1 LSTIPKTPN
10 TNPWPQPNRAF
21 SLPSY
26 KAQVK
31 KAYFSLVFLTHFTAN
46 SKSHAGLAATKP
58 LIINH
63 LPLLI
68 SSLTHNKMIL
78 SWYPMFNVKWSMIDV
93 K

>member
-1 LSTIPKTPN
+1 MGFILGWGRLIPLGGNQIRMALSQKVRKRIL
-10 TNPWPQPNRAF
+10 
-21 SLPSY
+21 SS
-26 KAQVK
+26 
-31 KAYFSLVFLTHFTAN
+31 
-46 SKSHAGLAATKP
+46 P